1 VSSKTKAEKKL
12 IRLISAYADI
22 ENSIRAGKLLISGCP
37 NEIFE
42 DVFLSFV
49 VFYGRPFTE
58 SYGVGCI
65 ICDYPKYPTFGDS
78 EMSVRHSRMMDL
90 RNKFLAHSS
99 AEGTRI
105 FAIPPNA
112 LPPRGGAIAPYF
124 RLDIGKR
131 VFGDIRYVG
140 WLLELPKGFYLQLQ
154 TDIKNQLQEA
164 FGSGGDLTQAFELA
178 TGHENFQW
186 K

>member
-1 VSSKTKAEKKL
+1 MSSKTKDEKKL

-22 ENSIRAGKLLISGCP
+22 KNSIRAGEVLMSGIP
-37 NEIFE
+37 DEILE

-49 VFYGRPFTE
+49 VSYGRPFTE
-58 SYGVGCI
+58 NYGVGNI
-65 ICDYPKYPTFGDS
+65 IADYPNYPTFGDS
-78 EMSVRHSRMMDL
+78 EMSLRHSRMMDL

-105 FAIPPNA
+105 FVIPANA
-112 LPPRGGAIAPYF
+112 LPLRGGTIESYL
-124 RLDIGKR
+124 RLDIAKR
-131 VFGDIRYVG
+131 VFAEPEYVK

-154 TDIKNQLQEA
+154 TDIKDQLSKT
-164 FGSGGDLTQAFELA
+164 FGSVTETFELA